1 MKKQKKKVTDKKIAT
16 DNKTAI
22 NSSTTDMPNDADTSN
37 TNNDEPTVKQV
48 DDTPNNQT
56 DTQEAKVTDKDN
68 SETIVLEKKSDN
80 TDDAVIDHNI
90 EPAQDDAHTA
100 TEPTS
105 PENDIQPE
113 QTLADDIK
121 KNAKLSKIAIAI
133 SVVAIVISAAHIYN
147 NANQGT
153 SSTDSKIAELEQKL
167 SAQISDATANANS
180 AKTAAANATSSLNTI
195 TNDIS
200 ALQSAQAAKTND
212 INDLQDRITK
222 SIQQA
227 EAAGLKNNSRK
238 DWLLAEV
245 EYLLRLANQRVLM
258 EKTPIGALAL
268 LESADKILQQSDD
281 VSIFSVR
288 KALAADIA
296 VLSVVPPVDQEGI
309 YLKLDALSNQINN
322 LKLVP
327 ITDKKHLPKILD
339 DVANDAAQAN
349 ESNLAK
355 VWDKMSSKLSKLVVI
370 SHRDSAI
377 EPLLSPAQQ
386 AGLLQNLHILFE
398 QAQLALLQSKQGP
411 YLKSLE
417 KAQLIINTYFQAN
430 DGTTKGLLKGLQE
443 LEKETISVEIPSIA
457 GSLNTLK
464 SYLKQST
471 AIKSAALTDND
482 STGATN

>member
-1 MKKQKKKVTDKKIAT
+1 MKKQKTIVTDKKIAT
-16 DNKTAI
+16 EHKTAI
-22 NSSTTDMPNDADTSN
+22 DNSTTDMPNDTATSDTNS
-37 TNNDEPTVKQV
+37 DKSAAKQV
-48 DDTPNNQT
+48 DDALNNQT
-56 DTQEAKVTDKDN
+56 DIQEAKVTDKDN
-68 SETIVLEKKSDN
+68 NETIVLEKKSAN
-80 TDDAVIDHNI
+80 TDDAVIDANI
-90 EPAQDDAHTA
+90 EPTPDDAA
-100 TEPTS
+100 IAPELTS
-105 PENDIQPE
+105 PEADLKSEPE
-113 QTLADDIK
+113 QTLADDIN
-121 KNAKLSKIAIAI
+121 KNAKLTKIAIAI
-133 SVVAIVISAAHIYN
+133 SVVAIVISSAHIYN
-147 NANQGT
+147 DFYKGT
-153 SSTDSKIAELEQKL
+153 SSLDAKIANLEQQL
-167 SAQISDATANANS
+167 SAQIADATASANS
-180 AKTAAANATSSLNTI
+180 AKSAATSAAANLTTI
-195 TNDIS
+195 TNNIS
-200 ALQSAQAAKTND
+200 ALQTAQTVKANEID
-212 INDLQDRITK
+212 DLQDRLTK

-296 VLSVVPPVDQEGI
+296 ALSVVPNIDQEGL
-309 YLKLDALSNQINN
+309 YLKLDALNEQINN

-327 ITDKKHLPKILD
+327 VTDKKKLPQILD
-339 DVANDAAQAN
+339 DVASDAAQAN
-349 ESNLAK
+349 ESNMAK
-355 VWDKMSSKLSKLVVI
+355 IWDTMSSKLAKLVVI

-398 QAQLALLQSKQGP
+398 QAQLALLQNKQAP

-417 KAQLIINTYFQAN
+417 KAQLIISTYFQAN

-443 LEKETISVEIPSIA
+443 LQQETISVELPSIA

-464 SYLKQST
+464 SYLKQG
-471 AIKSAALTDND
+471 AALKIDNAKK
-482 STGATN
+482 GAVN

>member
-1 MKKQKKKVTDKKIAT
+1 VTDKKIAT

-22 NSSTTDMPNDADTSN
+22 NSSTTDMPDDADTSN
-37 TNNDEPTVKQV
+37 TNSDEPTVKQV
-48 DDTPNNQT
+48 DDTPNNQI

-80 TDDAVIDHNI
+80 TDDAVIDNNI
-90 EPAQDDAHTA
+90 EPAQDDAQTA
-100 TEPTS
+100 TEEPTS

-113 QTLADDIK
+113 QVLADDIK
-121 KNAKLSKIAIAI
+121 KNAKLSKLAIAI

-167 SAQISDATANANS
+167 SAQISEATANASS

-195 TNDIS
+195 TSDIG
-200 ALQSAQAAKTND
+200 ALQSAQAAKAND

-268 LESADKILQQSDD
+268 LESADKILQQTDD
-281 VSIFSVR
+281 VPIFSVR

-296 VLSVVPPVDQEGI
+296 VLSVVPQIDQEGI
-309 YLKLDALSNQINN
+309 YLKLDALSNQINS

-327 ITDKKHLPKILD
+327 ITDKKQLPKILD

-417 KAQLIINTYFQAN
+417 KAKLIINTYFQAN
-430 DGTTKGLLKGLQE
+430 DGTTKGLLKGLE
-443 LEKETISVEIPSIA
+443 ALEKETISVELPSIA

-464 SYLKQST
+464 NYLKQSA
-471 AIKSAALTDND
+471 AIKNAALTNND
-482 STGATN
+482 SKGATN

>member
-1 MKKQKKKVTDKKIAT
+1 MKKQKKIVTDKKVAT
-16 DNKTAI
+16 EDKTAI
-22 NSSTTDMPNDADTSN
+22 DNSTTDMPNDTATSDTNSN
-37 TNNDEPTVKQV
+37 EPVVKQV
-48 DDTPNNQT
+48 DDTLNNQT
-56 DTQEAKVTDKDN
+56 DIQEAKVTDKDN
-68 SETIVLEKKSDN
+68 NETIVLGKKSDN
-80 TDDAVIDHNI
+80 TDDAVIDANI
-90 EPAQDDAHTA
+90 EPTPNDAA
-100 TEPTS
+100 IAPELIS
-105 PENDIQPE
+105 PENEPE

-121 KNAKLSKIAIAI
+121 KNAKLTKIAIAI
-133 SVVAIVISAAHIYN
+133 SVVAIVISSAHIYYDFN
-147 NANQGT
+147 KGT
-153 SSTDSKIAELEQKL
+153 SNLDGKIADLEQL
-167 SAQISDATANANS
+167 INNATANADS
-180 AKTAAANATSSLNTI
+180 AKAAATSAAGNLTKI

-200 ALQSAQAAKTND
+200 ALQSAETEKANE
-212 INDLQDRITK
+212 INDLQDRLTK

-268 LESADKILQQSDD
+268 LESADKILQQTDD

-296 VLSVVPPVDQEGI
+296 ALSVVHNIDQEGL
-309 YLKLDALSNQINN
+309 YLKLDALNEQINN

-327 ITDKKHLPKILD
+327 VTDKKKLPQILD
-339 DVANDAAQAN
+339 DVASDAAQAN
-349 ESNLAK
+349 ESNMAK
-355 VWDKMSSKLSKLVVI
+355 IWDKMSSKLAKLVVI

-398 QAQLALLQSKQGP
+398 QAQLALLQSKQAP

-443 LEKETISVEIPSIA
+443 LQQETISVELPSIA

-464 SYLKQST
+464 SYLKQGT
-471 AIKSAALTDND
+471 ALKSATLTDNAKK
-482 STGATN
+482 GAAN